1 MYPFE
6 RFTERAKKVLTL
18 AQQEAERSHHS
29 YIGTEHLLLGLLRQE
44 EGIAAKALNHLG
56 VEIGAV
62 RSTIESVLG
71 RNQRIIIQQIIP
83 TNRVKKVIEISFEEA
98 RRMGNNYVG
107 TEHLLLGLLIE
118 GEGIAAH
125 VLDDLGA
132 NLEKVR
138 GEIDRLH
145 HETPPEGP
153 PGETEA
159 RRGALRGA
167 LGQIM
172 TSEFSSPFPG
182 ARFRG
187 TSPSG
192 RHEIPSAAERLAA
205 EQHTVVGPEHLLLA
219 ALDVDPLLRRMLV
232 ALGIDDAKLAE
243 VRRIATPPE
252 SLVELRRTVHT
263 KALELGDLRDLPRGS
278 TLALLSEELG
288 ARLHAPSDAEREE
301 LRRLRAELEEAERR
315 WRAGEEPTG
324 DESEP
329 G

>member
-18 AQQEAERSHHS
+18 AQEEAERSHHS

-44 EGIAAKALNHLG
+44 EGLAAKVLNSLG

-71 RNQRIIIQQIIP
+71 RNERLIIQQIIP
-83 TNRVKKVIEISFEEA
+83 TSRVKLVIEISFEEA

-125 VLDDLGA
+125 VLEDLGA

-138 GEIDRLH
+138 AEIARLP
-145 HETPPEGP
+145 HEMPPESAAAEPKAGRAALRSSFGP
-153 PGETEA
+153 PSHTLTSTFSKPIPLA
-159 RRGALRGA
+159 R
-167 LGQIM
+167 LGR
-172 TSEFSSPFPG
+172 PG
-182 ARFRG
+182 PG
-187 TSPSG
+187 NPD
-192 RHEIPSAAERLAA
+192 EIWRAAQLLAA
-205 EQHTVVGPEHLLLA
+205 QQYTVVGVEHLLLA
-219 ALDVDPLLRRMLV
+219 ALDADPLVRRMLG

-243 VRRIATPPE
+243 VRRIATPPA
-252 SLVELRRTVHT
+252 SLLEMRRSYEAKVGDQRAEAVETEEYQR
-263 KALELGDLRDLPRGS
+263 LRD
-278 TLALLSEELG
+278 ELN
-288 ARLHAPSDAEREE
+288 D
-301 LRRLRAELEEAERR
+301 AERR
-315 WRAGEEPTG
+315 WRAGEELTG
-324 DESEP
+324 GESEP